1 MQTKAGG
8 FGYEALNR
16 QPTVGTIRLQAVI
29 VRMQLPQRTQ
39 LEVDQSKPSENQS
52 SDGLLVSCVRLRRC
66 RRLIVPTRA
75 I

>member
-16 QPTVGTIRLQAVI
+16 QPTV